1 MGWRWVLQRTVMDWM
16 PDKKEILAFHISP
29 VHSRFNIGVSS
40 AMTFGFGLMPLN
52 DLSRIN
58 LVNLFSKHQP
68 YAFETHP
75 NDFVRLANLAKQE
88 PEIFLQF
95 AIFIQLLMRLI
106 KKQCILS
113 YQPLNT
119 TTQSFY
125 KSMVSQNAV
134 Q

>member
-16 PDKKEILAFHISP
+16 PDKEEILAFHISP

-52 DLSRIN
+52 DLAKDN
-58 LVNLFSKHQP
+58 LVNLFAKHQP

-75 NDFVRLANLAKQE
+75 NDFVRLANLAK
-88 PEIFLQF
+88 P
-95 AIFIQLLMRLI
+95 LI
-106 KKQCILS
+106 KKQCTLFFLPLS
-113 YQPLNT
+113 KKI
-119 TTQSFY
+119 QSSY
-125 KSMVSQNAV
+125 KFMGNQNAA